1 MVTLS
6 ISIFLKSNLVNE
18 LQLSNILSVLLLLI
32 VQLLVSS
39 SDNLEFPLRIL
50 LPTTSKPYLVVIF
63 LSLLQNIIQFAYP
76 PNDIYGRLSSSSSLH
91 PSNLR
96 VSKFLKY
103 SSSLNLLTFLLL
115 AKSTLLQASTCS

>member
-18 LQLSNILSVLLLLI
+18 LQPSNILSVLLLLI

-115 AKSTLLQASTCS
+115 PKSTLLQASTCS

>member
-18 LQLSNILSVLLLLI
+18 LQPSNILSVLLLLI
-32 VQLLVSS
+32 IQLLVSS

-91 PSNLR
+91 PLKLR

-115 AKSTLLQASTCS
+115 VKSTLLQASTCS

>member
-18 LQLSNILSVLLLLI
+18 LQPSNILSVLLLLI

-39 SDNLEFPLRIL
+39 SDNLEFPLRAL

>member
-6 ISIFLKSNLVNE
+6 ISRFLKSNLVNE
-18 LQLSNILSVLLLLI
+18 LQPSNILPVLLLLI

-39 SDNLEFPLRIL
+39 SDNLEFPHRIL
-50 LPTTSKPYLVVIF
+50 SPTTSKPYLVVIF

-91 PSNLR
+91 LSNLR

-103 SSSLNLLTFLLL
+103 SSSLNLLTFLLIV
-115 AKSTLLQASTCS
+115 KSTLLQASTCS

>member
-103 SSSLNLLTFLLL
+103 SSSLNLLTFLLP

>member
-6 ISIFLKSNLVNE
+6 ISISLKSNLVNE
-18 LQLSNILSVLLLLI
+18 LQPSNILSVLLLLI

-39 SDNLEFPLRIL
+39 SDNLEFPLRVL

>member
-63 LSLLQNIIQFAYP
+63 LSLLQNIIQFEYP

>member
-18 LQLSNILSVLLLLI
+18 LQPSNILSVLLLLI

-91 PSNLR
+91 PSSLR
-96 VSKFLKY
+96 NSKFLKY
-103 SSSLNLLTFLLL
+103 SSSLNLLIFLLL
-115 AKSTLLQASTCS
+115 IKSTFLQASTCS

>member
-18 LQLSNILSVLLLLI
+18 LQPSNILSVLLLLI

-96 VSKFLKY
+96 VPKFLKY

-115 AKSTLLQASTCS
+115 IKSTLLQASTCS

>member
-91 PSNLR
+91 SSNLR